1 VTYGG
6 VEPPIPGTMGPM
18 PTVSQTPAPQMLLA
32 TPGDASRAATHA
44 SRSLGSQLERDRLE
58 RRAARVRQ
66 VIHALRER
74 AAARDAGAGTAAVPR
89 PLRAAIEDFGRELA
103 ELERRLRHH
112 APTVGGPGR

>member
-1 VTYGG
+1 MPHSGDHG
-6 VEPPIPGTMGPM
+6 AMQIASHPPVGSTLPS
-18 PTVSQTPAPQMLLA
+18 VLA
-32 TPGDASRAATHA
+32 TASRADTVRSSSSRRSA
-44 SRSLGSQLERDRLE
+44 RSLGHQLERDRLE

-74 AAARDAGAGTAAVPR
+74 AAARDTVGGAPR

-112 APTVGGPGR
+112 APASGSGR